1 MQPHS
6 KTWTFF
12 IFNTISYRTD
22 RDKRHLM
29 VYMDER
35 EGAGRREGAVLPNS
49 MEACEPPI
57 QLEPV
62 DLSLKRRSPTPRRRS
77 KHFGT
82 NYPTSSKVIKI
93 EESTSS
99 HLHFNPSHE
108 LPRIKIGPDLRSA
121 RKLKNVTRIKQPT
134 IQQTPQTP
142 LEMSN
147 LFPPLPFT
155 IPAQVKP
162 VPHMEIKNFFL
173 NTALHNALTDSL
185 TQLAQKK
192 MNIDKKETSNESK
205 CQANNKTDKM
215 TEECV
220 NESRRR
226 LHKCDVAGC
235 HKVYTKSSHLKA
247 HKRTHTGEKP
257 YSCGWAGC
265 GWRFARSDELTR
277 HTRKHTGHRP
287 FACPLCR
294 RAFARSDHLGL
305 HMRRH

>member
-1 MQPHS
+1 
-6 KTWTFF
+6 
-12 IFNTISYRTD
+12 
-22 RDKRHLM
+22 M

-35 EGAGRREGAVLPNS
+35 GRAGRRDGAALPNS
-49 MEACEPPI
+49 IKACEAPI

-77 KHFGT
+77 RHLG
-82 NYPTSSKVIKI
+82 NSYPTSSKLIKI
-93 EESTSS
+93 EETTSTQ
-99 HLHFNPSHE
+99 LPFDAKIDE
-108 LPRIKIGPDLRSA
+108 PRIKLGPDLRSA
-121 RKLKNVTRIKQPT
+121 RKMKNVSRLKQPVSH
-134 IQQTPQTP
+134 QTPQSSID
-142 LEMSN
+142 LSN
-147 LFPPLPFT
+147 LFPPILPFA
-155 IPAQVKP
+155 IQNQLKP
-162 VPHMEIKNFFL
+162 NAPGMEIKNFLL
-173 NTALHNALTDSL
+173 NTALQNALNDSL
-185 TQLAQKK
+185 TELSQKK
-192 MNIDKKETSNESK
+192 FTTDKITTDKIGTDKK
-205 CQANNKTDKM
+205 DKDC
-215 TEECV
+215 EAQ
-220 NESRRR
+220 SRRR

-287 FACPLCR
+287 FSCPLCR